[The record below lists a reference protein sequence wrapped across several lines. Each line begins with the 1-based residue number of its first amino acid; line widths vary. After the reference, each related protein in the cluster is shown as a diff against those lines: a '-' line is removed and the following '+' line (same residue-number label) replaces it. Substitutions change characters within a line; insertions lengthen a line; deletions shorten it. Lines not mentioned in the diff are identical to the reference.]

1 LLDEVERL
9 ADRVAMIHRGRIVIN
24 DRLEALHDSFH
35 RVTLRFGTELSTAPE
50 ISGAIDHHG
59 RGQLWTYTIH
69 GDRERFLTAAE
80 SLNAEIVQE
89 TPLSLEEIFVSTAAA
104 A

>member
-1 LLDEVERL
+1 L
-9 ADRVAMIHRGRIVIN
+9 
-24 DRLEALHDSFH
+24 
-35 RVTLRFGTELSTAPE
+35 
-50 ISGAIDHHG
+50 
-59 RGQLWTYTIH
+59 Q
-69 GDRERFLTAAE
+69 GDRERFLAAAE